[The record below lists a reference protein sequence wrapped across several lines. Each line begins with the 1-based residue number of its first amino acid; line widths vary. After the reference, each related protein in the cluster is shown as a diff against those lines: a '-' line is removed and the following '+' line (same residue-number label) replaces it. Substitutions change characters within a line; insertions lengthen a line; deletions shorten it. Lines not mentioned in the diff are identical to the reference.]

1 VDIIEWAQERN
12 VILHILP
19 AHTSHILQPLDIG
32 CYRPLQ
38 RIYDNECHKMMRQ
51 NHSIITRYNVCEL
64 GFKAYQRALSP
75 QNLQSA
81 LRKTGIYSLTMTV
94 INRDLLKPSEVFKPS
109 DDDNETEMNID
120 DNDDNLNVFYSEN
133 Y

>member
-1 VDIIEWAQERN
+1 
-12 VILHILP
+12 
-19 AHTSHILQPLDIG
+19 
-32 CYRPLQ
+32 
-38 RIYDNECHKMMRQ
+38 
-51 NHSIITRYNVCEL
+51 L

-94 INRDLLKPSEVFKPS
+94 INRDLLKPSKVFKPS